1 MAIVRNLRRMLAVM
15 FIAGLAAVIWMLH
28 TGSAANSELSQAKS
42 QIQLLMTH
50 KVSKEPHRIAR
61 VIERVYVHVDRAN
74 HLTHDPVWWMV
85 SHIPVLGRTPT
96 AVRTSISSID
106 VVLAA
111 VTQSDGDLLSYRRK
125 PGTIVDSALLKIA
138 GRILADVRKPTLD
151 AVTQMQALNLSGV
164 PKLIA
169 DPVRQIRTQFE
180 TAQPYVEQGQ
190 AFIKAAPILLG
201 LNQQKKW
208 LLVMNNGAEARAT
221 GGLPGGWAVLSVDR
235 GHLELTHLETNS
247 AISAEP
253 LRNWRNLVPQDV
265 QALYGSDLAHLADMN
280 LSPDFPTNARLMN
293 ALYEQHTQGHVDG
306 VVSIDEFTLAGLMAV
321 TGPVRVGEHRL
332 TSGTVVDYVTKGVYA
347 DYPNPRKKDEAVME
361 ITRRV
366 FKHMSYDSVRDV
378 ELARALIPSIYR
390 GRLHVWVT
398 SRSGQAVISRTVMAG
413 SMANPSKPTHM
424 AVVINAAGNKID
436 AYVAATVHYQQGKCF
451 TDLPYRESS
460 MTVGLH
466 NAAPTHGLPDYVTP
480 RNDKGYR
487 DNSQPGSTMSAVFV
501 HAPLGSELAAASI
514 HGQKV
519 VPMSIGTDHGR
530 SVWEFDV
537 ELPARSSRQLQV
549 QFNEPSQ
556 LATAIPNLGVQPMA
570 IPMQTSIQL
579 GPRCA
584 VSQ

>member
-1 MAIVRNLRRMLAVM
+1 MAIVRKLRRALSVI
-15 FIAGLAAVIWMLH
+15 FIVGLAAGIWMVH

-42 QIQLLMTH
+42 QIQLLMTN
-50 KVSKEPHRIAR
+50 KVSREPHRIAR
-61 VIERVYVHVDRAN
+61 VIERVHGHVARAN
-74 HLTHDPVWWMV
+74 HLTHDPVWWLA

-96 AVRTSISSID
+96 AVRTSISSMDD
-106 VVLAA
+106 VLSA
-111 VTQSDGDLLSYRRK
+111 VTKSDGDLLSYRRK

-138 GRILADVRKPTLD
+138 GRILADVKEPTLD
-151 AVTQMQALNLSGV
+151 AVTQLQSLNLSGV

-169 DPVRQIRTQFE
+169 DPVQQIRTQFE

-190 AFIKAAPILLG
+190 DFIDAAPILLG
-201 LNQQKKW
+201 LNQPKKW

-221 GGLPGGWAVLSVDR
+221 GGLPGGWATLSANR

-253 LRNWRNLVPQDV
+253 LRNWQDLVPQDV

-293 ALYEQHTQGHVDG
+293 ALYEQHTNGRVDG

-321 TGPVRVGEHRL
+321 TGPVRVGERRL
-332 TSGTVVDYVTKGVYA
+332 TAGTVVDYVTKGVYA
-347 DYPNPRKKDEAVME
+347 DYPNPRKKDDAVME

-390 GRLHVWVT
+390 GRLHVWV
-398 SRSGQAVISRTVMAG
+398 SRRKDQAVISRTVMAG
-413 SMANPSKPTHM
+413 SMGNSSQPTHM

-436 AYVAATVHYQQGKCF
+436 AYVATTVHYEQGKCF
-451 TDLPYRESS
+451 TDLPYRASS
-460 MTVGLH
+460 MTVALH
-466 NAAPTHGLPDYVTP
+466 NAAPPQGLPDYVTP

-487 DNSQPGSTMSAVFV
+487 DNSKPGSTLSAIFV
-501 HAPLGSELAAASI
+501 HVPLGSELAGASI
-514 HGQKV
+514 QGQNV
-519 VPMSIGTDHGR
+519 MPVSLGTDHGR
-530 SVWEFDV
+530 NVWEFDV
-537 ELPARSSRQLQV
+537 ELPAQSSRQLQV

-556 LATAIPNLGVQPMA
+556 LATALPNLGVQPMA
-570 IPMQTSIQL
+570 IPMQTSVQL
-579 GPRCA
+579 GARCKGF
-584 VSQ
+584 